1 MSNKRKNDRV
11 DLRIKSE
18 VHAPDAM
25 TYSSTV
31 NLSSGGLFI
40 STPEPLSEGTELFLA
55 LQLPSGETVEIK
67 GKVKWVRQNEI
78 EDERAGMGIE
88 FVDLKDEDAG
98 KLKKLL

>member
-11 DLRIKSE
+11 DMKIKSE
-18 VHAPDAM
+18 VHATDAM

-40 STPEPLSEGTELFLA
+40 STPEPLSNGTELLLA
-55 LQLPSGETVEIK
+55 LQLPGGETVEIK
-67 GKVKWVRQNEI
+67 GKVKWVRQNEV

-88 FVDLKDEDAG
+88 FVDLKEEDAA
-98 KLKKLL
+98 KLKNLL